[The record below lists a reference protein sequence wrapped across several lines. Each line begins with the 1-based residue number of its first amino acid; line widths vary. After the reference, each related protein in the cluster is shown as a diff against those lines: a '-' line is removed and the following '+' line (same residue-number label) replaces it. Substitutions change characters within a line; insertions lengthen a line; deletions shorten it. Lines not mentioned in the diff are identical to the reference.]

1 MPSYLRGKAR
11 QVGVDRA
18 VSYTLLSRG
27 LQLILAP
34 VSLLLVA
41 RFLTPVQQ
49 GFYYTFASLLA
60 LQIFFELG
68 LSYVVLQFA
77 SHEKAR
83 LTWTERGTLEGDPA
97 AKLRLG
103 SLLRLA
109 LTWYG
114 VAACLMVALVLPIG
128 LVFFGRN
135 SNAASGGGWQL
146 PWMWLTLTTA
156 GTMLVSPV
164 FAVLEGC
171 GLVAEVARFRTVQ
184 VGAAYGAAWLALFLG
199 AGLLASPIMATVG
212 LVVACVWLV
221 VAKRPFLA
229 DMAAFPARASVLNW
243 WNEVWPMQWRIAL
256 SWVSGYFIFQLFTPV
271 LFAYQGAVVAGQM
284 GMSLSIAT
292 ALNTLALAWINTK
305 APMFGLL
312 IARGEFAALD
322 RLFFRSLRQATIVAV
337 LLAWGAWISFSLM
350 RYLHIPLGTRVLN
363 PLALGFLFTA
373 AVVNVVVFAL
383 AVYLRAHKKEPFL
396 WISILTGVL
405 TGLSTYFFGRY
416 YGATAMAAGY
426 LAVAVV
432 VGLGGGMQVFISK
445 RREWHREQHITRN
458 EL

>member
-1 MPSYLRGKAR
+1 MPSYLRGKA
-11 QVGVDRA
+11 QQAGVDRA

-41 RFLTPVQQ
+41 RFLSPVQQ

-83 LTWTERGTLEGDPA
+83 LTWTERGTLEGDAA

-114 VAACLMVALVLPIG
+114 VAACLMVALILPIG

-135 SNAASGGGWQL
+135 SSAASGGGWQL
-146 PWMWLTLTTA
+146 PWIWLTLTTA

-229 DMAAFPARASVLNW
+229 DMAAFPARASALNW
-243 WNEVWPMQWRIAL
+243 WNEIWPMQWRIAL

-292 ALNTLALAWINTK
+292 ALNTLAWL
-305 APMFGLL
+305 G
-312 IARGEFAALD
+312 
-322 RLFFRSLRQATIVAV
+322 SLRRRPC
-337 LLAWGAWISFSLM
+337 LA
-350 RYLHIPLGTRVLN
+350 N
-363 PLALGFLFTA
+363 
-373 AVVNVVVFAL
+373 
-383 AVYLRAHKKEPFL
+383 
-396 WISILTGVL
+396 
-405 TGLSTYFFGRY
+405 
-416 YGATAMAAGY
+416 
-426 LAVAVV
+426 
-432 VGLGGGMQVFISK
+432 
-445 RREWHREQHITRN
+445 
-458 EL
+458 

>member
-1 MPSYLRGKAR
+1 MPSYLRGKA
-11 QVGVDRA
+11 QQAGVDRA

-49 GFYYTFASLLA
+49 GYYYTFASLLA

-83 LTWTERGTLEGDPA
+83 LTWTERGTLEGDA
-97 AKLRLG
+97 TAKLRLS

-114 VAACLMVALVLPIG
+114 VAACLMVALVLPLG

-135 SNAASGGGWQL
+135 SSTASGGWQL
-146 PWMWLTLTTA
+146 PWIWLTLTTA
-156 GTMLVSPV
+156 GAMLVSPV

-171 GLVAEVARFRTVQ
+171 GLVAEVARFRAVQ
-184 VGAAYGAAWLALFLG
+184 IGAAYGVGWLALFLG
-199 AGLLASPIMATVG
+199 AGLLASPIMASVG

-221 VAKRPFLA
+221 VAKRPFLT

-305 APMFGLL
+305 APMFGQL

-337 LLAWGAWISFSLM
+337 LLAWGVWVGFSLL
-350 RYLHIPLGTRVLN
+350 RYLHIPLGARVLN
-363 PLALGFLFTA
+363 PLALGLLFA
-373 AVVNVVVFAL
+373 ASVVNVVVFAL

-396 WISILTGVL
+396 WISVLSGVL
-405 TGLSTYFFGRY
+405 TGLSTYLFGRY
-416 YGATAMAAGY
+416 FGATGMAAGY
-426 LAVAVV
+426 LVITLV
-432 VGLGGGMQVFISK
+432 VGLGGGTWVFVSK
-445 RREWHREQHITRN
+445 RREWHKEQPMARS

>member
-1 MPSYLRGKAR
+1 MPSYLRGKA
-11 QVGVDRA
+11 QQAGVDRA

-41 RFLTPVQQ
+41 RFLSPVQQ

-83 LTWTERGTLEGDPA
+83 LTWTERGTLEGDAA

-114 VAACLMVALVLPIG
+114 VAACLMVVLILPIG

-135 SNAASGGGWQL
+135 SSAASGGGWQL
-146 PWMWLTLTTA
+146 PWIWLTLTTA

-212 LVVACVWLV
+212 LFVACVWLV

-229 DMAAFPARASVLNW
+229 DMAAFPPRG
-243 WNEVWPMQWRIAL
+243 
-256 SWVSGYFIFQLFTPV
+256 VS
-271 LFAYQGAVVAGQM
+271 A
-284 GMSLSIAT
+284 
-292 ALNTLALAWINTK
+292 
-305 APMFGLL
+305 
-312 IARGEFAALD
+312 
-322 RLFFRSLRQATIVAV
+322 
-337 LLAWGAWISFSLM
+337 
-350 RYLHIPLGTRVLN
+350 
-363 PLALGFLFTA
+363 
-373 AVVNVVVFAL
+373 
-383 AVYLRAHKKEPFL
+383 
-396 WISILTGVL
+396 
-405 TGLSTYFFGRY
+405 
-416 YGATAMAAGY
+416 
-426 LAVAVV
+426 
-432 VGLGGGMQVFISK
+432 
-445 RREWHREQHITRN
+445 
-458 EL
+458 ELVE